1 MNVKTYLLI
10 AAFDF
15 LDNHKGDVIATN
27 ANDFNDYER
36 LATNERFVIIGVD
49 GMSLEESQFLLQPK
63 YKIIDGEYYQL
74 IKKAFSVDVDLLV
87 NDSNYDNLAFLA
99 LVSEKNYDGDL

>member
-15 LDNHKGDVIATN
+15 LDNQKGDVIATN
-27 ANDFNDYER
+27 TNNFNNYER
-36 LATNERFVIIGVD
+36 LATNERFVIVGVG
-49 GMSLEESQFLLQPK
+49 GMSIEESQFLLQPK

-87 NDSNYDNLAFLA
+87 NDSDYDNLAFIA
-99 LVSEKNYDGDL
+99 LVSEKAYEGDL